1 MNIKYLII
9 AIVGIVVIYGVFSFG
24 KKMAVAPEV
33 TVNQEA
39 TTTVPTATTTIEVA
53 TTTNETKVVVPTPA
67 PKPVQ
72 KPKTTTP
79 TVTTTPKTTE
89 SPTILK
95 DGSYLISYT
104 QTGFTPARV
113 EIKKGQSVHFVNN
126 SDKAMSISTTEVGSL
141 YFGELSQGKSVG
153 RGGTYDFTFTK
164 TGAWTY
170 MNRNVPLDSGV
181 IIVQE

>member
-9 AIVGIVVIYGVFSFG
+9 AVVGIVVLYSVFSIG
-24 KKMAVAPEV
+24 KKMAVAPEI
-33 TVNQEA
+33 TVSQEA
-39 TTTVPTATTTIEVA
+39 TTTVPTAATTIEVA
-53 TTTNETKVVVPTPA
+53 TTTNETKVITPTPT

-79 TVTTTPKTTE
+79 TVTTAPKTTA
-89 SPTILK
+89 PTILK

-104 QTGFTPARV
+104 QTGFTPMRV

-126 SDKAMSISTTEVGSL
+126 SDKAMSVSTTEVGSL
-141 YFGELSQGKSVG
+141 YFGELSQGRSVG